1 MRAGR
6 LRQRVTIQDK
16 VVTQNTFGE
25 EVITWTDY
33 LTAWAAVEPLRGRE
47 FNEQAMAGAELTTR
61 IVLRWPGTLDY
72 RPEMR
77 AVHAERLYN
86 VRSVVRVDE
95 RRREVQ
101 LLCTEVLP
109 GG

>member
-6 LRQRVTIQDK
+6 LRQRVVIQYK
-16 VVTQNTFGE
+16 VVTQNEFGE

-47 FNEQAMAGAELTTR
+47 FAEQAMAGAEITTR
-61 IVLRWPGTLDY
+61 IVLRWPRALQL

-77 AVHAERLYN
+77 AVHEGRLYDIQ
-86 VRSVVRVDE
+86 SIVRVDE
-95 RRREVQ
+95 RHREIQ
-101 LLCTEVLP
+101 LLCREVIP
-109 GG
+109 AP